1 MADVEDVPPLLS
13 QRGRCLCCSL
23 YSAPRGWAG
32 SLVLTPHHPLSL
44 PICVCVRGLRVI
56 HELLLGALS
65 SWWQLCSSSGAWIF
79 SPIPSLLL
87 FVNEL
92 WPNLSQEMP
101 LQSSQ
106 PVFGRLTP
114 AEEIPRDPSEPSIQ
128 TKSSRL
134 CLLTPSDGDTPNLP
148 SRAVLCSRAQFSQG
162 RSRGAGF
169 CTSSHVAGTGKGS
182 TGLASQTRVTW
193 QQFGCRGCQ
202 NTSAA
207 HPGVLQPASPSSGR
221 RGHGIPTSRD
231 VLSSQILD
239 LDQGFLPCHFSSTTI
254 CDPFT
259 AERKPKVLCQQ

>member
-56 HELLLGALS
+56 HELLFGALS
-65 SWWQLCSSSGAWIF
+65 SWRQLCSSSGAWIF

-92 WPNLSQEMP
+92 WPNLSQKMP
-101 LQSSQ
+101 LQSSR

-128 TKSSRL
+128 
-134 CLLTPSDGDTPNLP
+134 
-148 SRAVLCSRAQFSQG
+148 RAQSSVCSHSVMGTPQTRPAGLCFVLVPSFPREEAEELGFAHHPTWQAQG
-162 RSRGAGF
+162 RGAL
-169 CTSSHVAGTGKGS
+169 GS
-182 TGLASQTRVTW
+182 LLKLG
-193 QQFGCRGCQ
+193 
-202 NTSAA
+202 
-207 HPGVLQPASPSSGR
+207 
-221 RGHGIPTSRD
+221 
-231 VLSSQILD
+231 
-239 LDQGFLPCHFSSTTI
+239 
-254 CDPFT
+254 
-259 AERKPKVLCQQ
+259 

>member
-1 MADVEDVPPLLS
+1 MLQPLFSPTGLGWVPCADSTSPPFP
-13 QRGRCLCCSL
+13 
-23 YSAPRGWAG
+23 ANM
-32 SLVLTPHHPLSL
+32 
-44 PICVCVRGLRVI
+44 CVCVRGLRVI

-193 QQFGCRGCQ
+193 QQFVPWVPEHFHSTSGC
-202 NTSAA
+202 A
-207 HPGVLQPASPSSGR
+207 PACISLFWQAGTRHS
-221 RGHGIPTSRD
+221 H
-231 VLSSQILD
+231 L
-239 LDQGFLPCHFSSTTI
+239 
-254 CDPFT
+254 
-259 AERKPKVLCQQ
+259 